1 MAWFFMKKNMLLF
14 YLLAVG
20 LTSSALGELQK
31 NWEIV
36 TVDNEAVYFLD
47 RNSITLSD
55 EQIGR
60 VWQLKNFRQVK
71 RVPPQSISSQMDY
84 DCEKSRKRIFLKH
97 HHSGVMA
104 KGRLRVANTEG
115 QFDWKSIESDPV
127 SERIFFIICGKEPN
141 IVASNTKPV
150 SENGETVAE
159 NLDGKNS
166 GQDEKQLAK

>member
-1 MAWFFMKKNMLLF
+1 MAKFFMKKIISFLRACLWAS
-14 YLLAVG
+14 LCCVWRV
-20 LTSSALGELQK
+20 TK

-47 RNSITLSD
+47 RNSITLSE

-60 VWQLKNFRQVK
+60 VWQLKNFRQIK

-115 QFDWKSIESDPV
+115 QFDWKLSSPT
-127 SERIFFIICGKEPN
+127 R
-141 IVASNTKPV
+141 
-150 SENGETVAE
+150 
-159 NLDGKNS
+159 
-166 GQDEKQLAK
+166 

>member
-1 MAWFFMKKNMLLF
+1 MKKNRFLF
-14 YLLAVG
+14 YVLAFWLPG
-20 LTSSALGELQK
+20 SAFGELQK

-60 VWQLKNFRQVK
+60 VWQLKNFRQIK

-84 DCEKSRKRIFLKH
+84 DCEKSRQRIFLKA
-97 HHSGVMA
+97 SPFRSYGQRTVE
-104 KGRLRVANTEG
+104 GCETEG

-127 SERIFFIICGKEPN
+127 SERIFYHLGKSQ
-141 IVASNTKPV
+141 I
-150 SENGETVAE
+150 
-159 NLDGKNS
+159 
-166 GQDEKQLAK
+166 